1 MKIKAGEIVTFN
13 DLPDAAQFEVVSVD
27 GFNMEVREA
36 GTDYRTQSSD
46 TSLVVRVIKSN
57 R

>member
-46 TSLVVRVIKSN
+46 TSLCCQGH
-57 R
+57 